1 MLAYV
6 ARRLLLIPVTLILIT
21 MIVFVIE
28 RSIPGNVVDLI
39 ESEMAASATG
49 GQIDRAAV
57 EHALGLDVPIHI
69 QYVKWIGNIV
79 IHGDFGKTLRGG
91 KSVIDDILQRLPVTL
106 ELSLLAILIGVTI
119 SIPLGIFSAIRQDSF
134 SDYLGRTIA
143 ILAISIP
150 IFWTATLIMIYP
162 SIWWGWSPPMDV
174 VSFAKNPLR
183 NLSVFIIPALVMGAS
198 MTGATMRMMRT
209 MMLEVLRQDYLRT
222 AYAKGLSESTI
233 IIKHAVKNALIPVI
247 TVIGNQL
254 PMLIGGSI
262 IIEQIFSLPGMGRL
276 LFTAISEREYPT
288 ISAIT
293 VLISVFVLC
302 CNFLVDLIYG
312 WLDPRV
318 KYE

>member
-6 ARRLLLIPVTLILIT
+6 ARRILLIPVTLILIT
-21 MIVFVIE
+21 MIVFIIE

-39 ESEMAASATG
+39 ESEMAATATG

-57 EHALGLDVPIHI
+57 EHALGLDVPIHV

-91 KSVIDDILQRLPVTL
+91 KSVIDDILQRLPVTV
-106 ELSLLAILIGVTI
+106 ELSLLAILVGVII
-119 SIPLGIFSAIRQDSF
+119 SIPLGIYSAIRQDSF
-134 SDYLGRTIA
+134 SDYVGRTIA

-174 VSFAKNPLR
+174 VSFTKNPLQ
-183 NLSVFIIPALVMGAS
+183 NLSIFIIPAVVMGTS

-233 IIKHAVKNALIPVI
+233 IMKHAVKNALIPVI

-293 VLISVFVLC
+293 VLISVFVLF